1 MEYMTYEEYE
11 EMKVQEAAEIAQ
23 GIINGQVKTIPFKT
37 AMKQIHNQIRKI
49 EREQKKLEKE
59 RLKELQHIN
68 KGGMNYTI

>member
-49 EREQKKLEKE
+49 
-59 RLKELQHIN
+59 
-68 KGGMNYTI
+68 